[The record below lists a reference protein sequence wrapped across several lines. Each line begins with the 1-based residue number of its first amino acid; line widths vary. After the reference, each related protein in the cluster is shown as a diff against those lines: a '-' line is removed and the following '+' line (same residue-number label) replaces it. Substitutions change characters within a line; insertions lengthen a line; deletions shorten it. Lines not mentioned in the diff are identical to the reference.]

1 MLTFTNVH
9 GYSHVV
15 QLHSDE
21 KIDYTGEIVMS
32 KEVKDGSDRGLLFV
46 KATTN
51 PKVFTY
57 GLKQIGNGIYHG
69 DGYVWSS
76 RVGCLNIE
84 FDEDFVEVY
93 IDNFATCC
101 MHKAD
106 LQELLPDDISLE
118 KRVMFEDEE
127 IYYYPIQKKS

>member
-1 MLTFTNVH
+1 MLTFTNIH
-9 GYSHVV
+9 EYSNVV

-21 KIDYTGEIVMS
+21 RITGTGKIVMS
-32 KEVKDGSDRGLLFV
+32 KEVEDGRERGLLFV
-46 KATTN
+46 KATTH

-57 GLKQIGNGIYHG
+57 GLKQLGDGIYHG

-84 FDEDFVEVY
+84 FYEDFVEVH
-93 IDNFATCC
+93 IDNCANYC
-101 MHKAD
+101 MHRAD

-118 KRVMFEDEE
+118 KRVMFKEKE